1 VLDIW
6 LAARLM
12 IFLEAIKAGK
22 GFRTHAER
30 GILSLNLQTGSNN
43 CGKGLS
49 TRAEHGS
56 SQAVYELVMVVLR
69 EAEERH
75 ADYSPWVIGSLVL
88 GMHEIFV
95 SPDTCVFD

>member
-1 VLDIW
+1 
-6 LAARLM
+6 
-12 IFLEAIKAGK
+12 
-22 GFRTHAER
+22 
-30 GILSLNLQTGSNN
+30 
-43 CGKGLS
+43 
-49 TRAEHGS
+49 
-56 SQAVYELVMVVLR
+56 MVVLR